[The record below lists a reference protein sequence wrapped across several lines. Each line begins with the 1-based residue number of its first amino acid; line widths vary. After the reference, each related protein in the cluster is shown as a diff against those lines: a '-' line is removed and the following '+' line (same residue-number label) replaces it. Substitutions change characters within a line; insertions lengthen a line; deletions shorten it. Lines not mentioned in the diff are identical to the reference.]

1 MNLWVTCIAAI
12 IITQRTVKLPKWNIA
27 AVCARLGRTVCI
39 AVVAVQLIVRVIV
52 IQCGADI
59 LCVGLG
65 RKSLAFQLYNTL
77 GLSVFSFFAFF
88 YITDNAQRVPIAAAV
103 AALVDYIIAGVGVE
117 ARLVFVRGNGK
128 HCSAIAIL
136 CSDFIIYRPRCK
148 ADFCIAL
155 RHIDIPN
162 LAGAVTNHLQL
173 GYRFF
178 AAFTTGHVAPQVAF
192 GVRHTVGDF
201 CIVIVVR
208 HVREGRIEVDG
219 FAARCAPPYIIIACI
234 YQAIARDRVVWEYC
248 YFSCFSLIII
258 EIEVLLTADVS
269 TICLL
274 KAYIGAGCFGDCDAR
289 LLTRLQSIDSL
300 RSTNLFK
307 IILVILFPECDG
319 DLIQCL
325 VGIIQQHHLLAA
337 IADMLEDDG
346 GVVNPFSNVVLL
358 AYRRFVAAYRQFI
371 AVKAFVGDIFNKH
384 PALIVL
390 PLSIHLNPM
399 VFIQCKFNP
408 DKAAIGT

>member
-1 MNLWVTCIAAI
+1 MSCINRVLNLWDTCIAAI
-12 IITQRTVKLPKWNIA
+12 IITQRTVKLPEWNIT
-27 AVCARLGRTVCI
+27 AVFARLGRTVCI

-65 RKSLAFQLYNTL
+65 LKSLAFQIYNTL

-88 YITDNAQRVPIAAAV
+88 YITDSPQLVPIAAAV

-136 CSDFIIYRPRCK
+136 CSGFIIYRPRRK

-162 LAGAVTNHLQL
+162 LAGAVTSHLR

-178 AAFTTGHVAPQVAF
+178 AAFTTGHVAPQVAV

-208 HVREGRIEVDG
+208 HVREGCIEVDG
-219 FAARCAPPYIIIACI
+219 FAARCAPPYIVIACI

-258 EIEVLLTADVS
+258 EIEVLLAADVS
-269 TICLL
+269 TI
-274 KAYIGAGCFGDCDAR
+274 
-289 LLTRLQSIDSL
+289 
-300 RSTNLFK
+300 
-307 IILVILFPECDG
+307 
-319 DLIQCL
+319 
-325 VGIIQQHHLLAA
+325 
-337 IADMLEDDG
+337 
-346 GVVNPFSNVVLL
+346 
-358 AYRRFVAAYRQFI
+358 
-371 AVKAFVGDIFNKH
+371 
-384 PALIVL
+384 
-390 PLSIHLNPM
+390 
-399 VFIQCKFNP
+399 
-408 DKAAIGT
+408 